1 MINSPSVGWKFSA
14 AAVAVLALAGC
25 TGGAPKAAAA
35 PAAASATSSAPAP
48 AIHASTPPPAPTTN
62 TPAPAPVVSTSADS
76 CASTEDL
83 IERDVVPGQQAT
95 AFTLGDRGFSQG
107 KCQSTVDSLPDTVAK
122 EPGYCSQLTRAADNP
137 GYNVDAVP
145 AAPLLKVIAQAGPGC

>member
-14 AAVAVLALAGC
+14 AAMAVLALAGC
-25 TGGAPKAAAA
+25 TGGAPKAAA
-35 PAAASATSSAPAP
+35 PAAASVTSSAPAP
-48 AIHASTPPPAPTTN
+48 APAITASSTRAAPG
-62 TPAPAPVVSTSADS
+62 TPAPVTSADSS

-122 EPGYCSQLTRAADNP
+122 EPGFCSQLARAADNG
-137 GYNVDAVP
+137 GYSLDAVP
-145 AAPLLKVIAQAGPGC
+145 AAPLREVIAQAGPSC